1 VVISSRT
8 PEGEKNRCAV
18 CGHVCRIEPSCL
30 SPDATCPSCG
40 NLLWFAPKVRKS
52 SASHLI
58 KPSIQPESETPA
70 ELKIAE
76 ENTGLT
82 LAELDARPKR
92 PQNPPPVREPQVQ
105 TDRLVRR
112 LIRRAEVQ
120 WGQPDE
126 SILALLAEI
135 REPRQAERLLM
146 LLHSAKSWSH
156 LIASWKSL

>member
-1 VVISSRT
+1 MIISSRT
-8 PEGEKNRCAV
+8 PEGEKYRCAV

-40 NLLWFAPKVRKS
+40 NLIWFAGRE
-52 SASHLI
+52 
-58 KPSIQPESETPA
+58 PEQANIPTAPVT
-70 ELKIAE
+70 LDQE
-76 ENTGLT
+76 EVAA
-82 LAELDARPKR
+82 LAELEARPKR
-92 PQNPPPVREPQVQ
+92 PQNQPPVREPEVQ
-105 TDRLVRR
+105 AERLVRR
-112 LIRRAEVQ
+112 LVRRAEVQ
-120 WGQPDE
+120 WGKPDE